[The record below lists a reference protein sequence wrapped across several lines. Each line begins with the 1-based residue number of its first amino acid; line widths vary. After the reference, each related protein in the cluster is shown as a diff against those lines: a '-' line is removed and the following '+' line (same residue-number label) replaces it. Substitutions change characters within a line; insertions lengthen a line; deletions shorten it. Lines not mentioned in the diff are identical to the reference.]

1 MKGSANNANIRNNRK
16 MAERLSREN
25 RCAKNTDFMRV
36 RFKWKNSG

>member
-16 MAERLSREN
+16 MAERFGREN
-25 RCAKNTDFMRV
+25 SCTENTDFLCV